1 MNVEKIKKDV
11 LIKTIED
18 ESKEDLPTAE
28 ELKEENP
35 NIWDYG
41 EDGKKKISVE
51 KIANYLTEEYVFKT
65 IYGEKTEK
73 IKLYNGM
80 IFSKGAKGLIKSLC
94 EKFLGGYAGKQVV
107 EEIFDKIKRKTKTT
121 EEEFNKTDL
130 YLIPLENG
138 CYNIKTKE
146 LEPHRPENNFAFYS
160 PIKYNQNAKCPKW
173 FKFLSESLYPKDIP
187 VLKQWFGF
195 NLFREYFIKKAI
207 ILLGKKDTGK
217 TIILDT
223 LIYFIGE
230 KNKCGLSLQK
240 ISSGSDFTKFAL
252 KDKLSNV
259 YDDLSSA
266 DINDGGAFKIA
277 TGGGFISAEEKFGE
291 FVQFKTFAKICLA
304 GNKAPPVKDNDDS
317 AYFSRFIPIICDN
330 VPEKIDPFLRKKIH
344 TEKEMSGI
352 LNWALEGLH
361 ELLENGEF
369 SFTKTDEEIKKIMEM
384 SGDYLMQF
392 GNEVL
397 EQSDKN
403 ISKEDMYQIY
413 CVWANENDKPILS
426 KEQLGRRLNQK
437 IRYLVPKTDA
447 KKRLWDNVKLNE
459 IWIKKIKEFQ
469 EENKSQ
475 RKLDTLDT
483 ISNITSRYKNKGN
496 NIIYI
501 KSGKASKV
509 PKKIDSNSLEK
520 PIEVVKYGDKKSDN
534 SQLNKQEDKHGNTK

>member
-361 ELLENGEF
+361 ELLENGKF

-520 PIEVVKYGDKKSDN
+520 PIEVVKYGDKKPDN
-534 SQLNKQEDKHGNTK
+534 SQLNAKAGGKKDGI